1 MRMKIGETG
10 VGVLVMVV
18 CKFVDGMRAIDARC
32 RVCRCVQEVA
42 GVAGV
47 SPGAGQAM
55 RGWRQRCPS
64 WTGRRQ
70 APRLGLGRV
79 VDSTPLQSVVVSGP
93 VSDPPH
99 APIPR
104 WWGKR
109 VSSCLLLF
117 LEKSSVAQAVSIT
130 DCRGHC
136 YSSKCQVWVQ
146 TIVGTMPSIPV
157 PTFSLLVKVCRTTTG
172 VTYPGMRSKGPQF
185 WPGEKQS
192 KNNHSWTVRGE

>member
-1 MRMKIGETG
+1 MRMKIGGTG

-18 CKFVDGMRAIDARC
+18 CRFVDGMRAIDARC
-32 RVCRCVQEVA
+32 RVCSVQEVA

-99 APIPR
+99 APIPQ

-109 VSSCLLLF
+109 GGGEFLFASFPRKFQCGASSEHYRLSGTMLQQQMPG
-117 LEKSSVAQAVSIT
+117 VGT
-130 DCRGHC
+130 N
-136 YSSKCQVWVQ
+136 YS
-146 TIVGTMPSIPV
+146 TMPSIPY
-157 PTFSLLVKVCRTTTG
+157 LLLAC
-172 VTYPGMRSKGPQF
+172 
-185 WPGEKQS
+185 
-192 KNNHSWTVRGE
+192 

>member
-18 CKFVDGMRAIDARC
+18 CRFVDGMRAIDARR

-47 SPGAGQAM
+47 SPGAVQAM

-99 APIPR
+99 ARYPDVGGKGGCEFLFASFPR
-104 WWGKR
+104 R
-109 VSSCLLLF
+109 VQCGASSENYRLPGTMLHVVQQQLPG
-117 LEKSSVAQAVSIT
+117 VGT
-130 DCRGHC
+130 Y
-136 YSSKCQVWVQ
+136 YS
-146 TIVGTMPSIPV
+146 TMPSIPY
-157 PTFSLLVKVCRTTTG
+157 LLLAC
-172 VTYPGMRSKGPQF
+172 
-185 WPGEKQS
+185 
-192 KNNHSWTVRGE
+192 